1 MATKKQNSPPLRVP
15 MPVARMLLVL
25 LGVVLGAAMLE
36 GGSRLLWKAP
46 WYEQLLAEQRR
57 IQLYEYRVNSL
68 SLRDRDYAPAK
79 PPGKKRIL
87 ILGDSFTYGMGVPDD
102 EDIFPEII
110 ERRLNALELETA
122 PDGVEVLNAGLPAT
136 LTGHWVDLLEKTAA
150 EFQPDVVLVV
160 FFLRDGTRVMFIPEF
175 FMKIRAE
182 IVARNER
189 SVWYQKFY
197 SFRLL
202 RDALDRRDISRI
214 YTQRFLNAYFG
225 NDTETREWQVAQDN
239 LLRLRDFARNHS
251 ADMGLVVFPVLVQLT
266 GDYPFQAICDLLADF
281 CGTNDIP
288 VHDLMD
294 GFRGQNASQL
304 WVSPWDQ
311 HPNPRGHAL
320 VAESLMPFVLQMLG
334 EEPGN

>member
-1 MATKKQNSPPLRVP
+1 
-15 MPVARMLLVL
+15 MPVARTLLLL
-25 LGVVLGAAMLE
+25 LGGVLGAAMLE

-46 WYEQLLAEQRR
+46 WYDQLLAEQRR
-57 IQLYEYRVNSL
+57 IQLYEYRKNSL
-68 SLRDRDYAPAK
+68 SLRDRDYALAK

-87 ILGDSFTYGMGVPDD
+87 ILGDSFTYGMGVPND
-102 EDIFPEII
+102 ENIFPEII
-110 ERRLNALELETA
+110 ERRLNALELNTA

-136 LTGHWVDLLEKTAA
+136 LTEHWVDLLEKTAA

-175 FMKIRAE
+175 FMKIRAD

-189 SVWYQKFY
+189 SSWYQRLY

-225 NDTETREWQVAQDN
+225 NDGETREWQVAQGN
-239 LLRLRDFARNHS
+239 LLRLRDLARSHS
-251 ADMGLVVFPVLVQLT
+251 ADMGLVIFPVLVQLT
-266 GDYPFQAICDLLADF
+266 DAYPFQPICDLLADF
-281 CGTNDIP
+281 CEVNDIP

-294 GFRGQNASQL
+294 AFRGRNASQL

-334 EEPGN
+334 EKPGN